1 MIVKSA
7 KIYFFGFITGTVFCF
22 LLFHTLPQV
31 YLALI
36 NLLIRKIEAEVALGR
51 AFHLN
56 ISAVI
61 ILNNV
66 SASFIMAYG
75 GAILSRIRMAAKGG
89 TMKSHYLLLHTFPVA
104 ILFLNGFV
112 LGAFLV
118 LYLSYFHEKML
129 DFLAAL
135 LPHGSFEIPGIILS
149 GSIGLKI
156 AELGKM
162 DSVSKLK
169 NRMNE
174 ETMGTLRMYLFA
186 VLLLVIGGIIEGSSV

>member
-22 LLFHTLPQV
+22 LLFHALPQV

-36 NLLIRKIEAEVALGR
+36 NLLIRKIEAQVALGR

-56 ISAVI
+56 ISAVL

-75 GAILSRIRMAAKGG
+75 GVILSRIRMRVSGG
-89 TMKSHYLLLHTFPVA
+89 TISSHYLLLRAFPLL

-118 LYLSYFHEKML
+118 LYLSYFHEKAL
-129 DFLAAL
+129 KFLGGL
-135 LPHGSFEIPGIILS
+135 LPHGTFEIPGIILS
-149 GSIGLKI
+149 GAIGLKI
-156 AELGKM
+156 AELGNLKG
-162 DSVSKLK
+162 VGELK
-169 NRMNE
+169 NQINGQVK
-174 ETMGTLRMYLFA
+174 GTLRTYA
-186 VLLLVIGGIIEGSSV
+186 VAVFLLVIGGIIEGSLM

>member
-7 KIYFFGFITGTVFCF
+7 KIYLAGFITGTLLCF
-22 LLFHTLPQV
+22 VLIHTFPQV
-31 YLALI
+31 YLAFI
-36 NLLIRKIEAEVALGR
+36 NLLIKKIEAQVEFGR

-66 SASFIMAYG
+66 SASFIMSYG
-75 GAILSRIRMAAKGG
+75 GIILSKIRMAINRGNMG
-89 TMKSHYLLLHTFPVA
+89 SYYLLLRAFPVF

-118 LYLSYFHEKML
+118 LYLTYYNEKMFE
-129 DFLAAL
+129 FLAAI

-149 GSIGLKI
+149 GAIGLKI
-156 AELGKM
+156 AELGKLE
-162 DSVSKLK
+162 SVSELK
-169 NRMNE
+169 NRMSDAAKS
-174 ETMGTLRMYLFA
+174 TLQRYLVA
-186 VLLLVIGGIIEGSSV
+186 VALLVIGGIIEGTRI

>member
-1 MIVKSA
+1 MILKSA
-7 KIYFFGFITGTVFCF
+7 KIYFFGFITGTVFCYF
-22 LLFHTLPQV
+22 LFKTFPQV

-56 ISAVI
+56 IPAVI

-75 GAILSRIRMAAKGG
+75 GVILSRIRMAISGG
-89 TMKSHYLLLHTFPVA
+89 TTRAHYLMLRAFPVA

-118 LYLSYFHEKML
+118 LYLSYFNEKML
-129 DFLAAL
+129 SFLAAL
-135 LPHGSFEIPGIILS
+135 LPHGSFEIPGVILS
-149 GSIGLKI
+149 GAIGLGI
-156 AELGKM
+156 AELGKLESM
-162 DSVSKLK
+162 AELE
-169 NRMNE
+169 NQMNE
-174 ETMGTLRMYLFA
+174 KVKCTLKRYALA
-186 VLLLVIGGIIEGSSV
+186 IVLLVIGGIIEGSMM